1 MQQKTMRQSVND
13 TPSGRELD
21 HEVCPV
27 PAAMTVRPTV
37 CRRSSYACGLL
48 AVYLTVPHCFCT
60 VCTVCTVS
68 IFFSQCHHTTCR
80 TDFGLLGVVE
90 GFSNTPQIRGY
101 HAMASTV
108 THLEYG
114 LKSDLESMLSR
125 KAPGASRSRI
135 NRLTT
140 LCVANVESEA
150 VLIPLLHAHFRKTPD
165 THKLSV
171 LYVIDSVV
179 RAWLLQARARNQD
192 VSRPAPDGT
201 HVAAVR
207 RVTDL
212 LPGLMRD
219 MIQCAPDD
227 QKGKIIKLLDIWE
240 MGKTF
245 PAENLEIWRQG
256 LTVPP
261 HTAAHCARST
271 EVVSEGSRRFPP
283 SSACTSATQHH
294 AESPTTLY
302 RSSLPVKGIPGLAQ
316 RHRPTCP
323 PEALA
328 TAGQHGASTPGA
340 VASIAPR
347 NTGTPP
353 DHAALWASKSGQLW
367 SSDSEVAQRTD
378 KDAETG
384 TCGVSGGPCLELTL
398 QSRDGHDQDQ
408 SALPLLL
415 PGVETPSNGPRMPG
429 RRKRRHRYRPTL
441 QRPADQSARY
451 LVQTGEGEGDHSGLE
466 LTHHSPGT
474 SRPACRHGQG
484 QSQNAMLSHLP
495 GTEILLRDPHMP
507 GRRRRRRSYR
517 STVRLG
523 DTADS
528 MSALPH

>member
-1 MQQKTMRQSVND
+1 MQRKTMRQSIND

-27 PAAMTVRPTV
+27 AAAMTVRPTV
-37 CRRSSYACGLL
+37 CRRSPSLGREELRLWPSSY
-48 AVYLTVPHCFCT
+48 VPDSAALFLHRF
-60 VCTVCTVS
+60 
-68 IFFSQCHHTTCR
+68 
-80 TDFGLLGVVE
+80 DFRFPSVIIRPAEPIL
-90 GFSNTPQIRGY
+90 IRGC
-101 HAMASTV
+101 HAMASAV

-140 LCVANVESEA
+140 LCVANVEVP

-227 QKGKIIKLLDIWE
+227 QKVRTHNPYCYPFGKIIKLLDIWKI
-240 MGKTF
+240 GKTF
-245 PAENLEIWRQG
+245 PAENLRIWRQG
-256 LTVPP
+256 LTVLP
-261 HTAAHCARST
+261 HTAVHCARST

-302 RSSLPVKGIPGLAQ
+302 RSALPVTGIPGPAQ

-323 PEALA
+323 PETLA

-340 VASIAPR
+340 IASIAPR

-353 DHAALWASKSGQLW
+353 DHAALWASKSGQLG
-367 SSDSEVAQRTD
+367 SSDSEVAQRTG

-384 TCGVSGGPCLELTL
+384 TCGVGGGPCLELTL
-398 QSRDGHDQDQ
+398 QVKPRRPRPRSKRDAPTPPGHRD
-408 SALPLLL
+408 
-415 PGVETPSNGPRMPG
+415 
-429 RRKRRHRYRPTL
+429 TL
-441 QRPADQSARY
+441 QWP
-451 LVQTGEGEGDHSGLE
+451 
-466 LTHHSPGT
+466 
-474 SRPACRHGQG
+474 
-484 QSQNAMLSHLP
+484 
-495 GTEILLRDPHMP
+495 
-507 GRRRRRRSYR
+507 SYAWAEKE
-517 STVRLG
+517 
-523 DTADS
+523 TA
-528 MSALPH
+528 